1 MAAPASA
8 SISQAPGAEFLERR
22 MRHATAVTAVRPA
35 EPAERSPEVAAF
47 VESVQLGRE
56 VCELLPLT
64 DAGEPALP
72 DTPATWRKVDWHLLQ
87 ASAVGSCRLP
97 PCVVLPLA

>member
-1 MAAPASA
+1 MTIPG

-22 MRHATAVTAVRPA
+22 LARAAAVPPA
-35 EPAERSPEVAAF
+35 DRSPEVAAF
-47 VESVQLGRE
+47 VESVQLVRE

-72 DTPATWRKVDWHLLQ
+72 DAPATWRKVCAPTCLPTAAYHPVLR
-87 ASAVGSCRLP
+87 CRRH
-97 PCVVLPLA
+97 